1 MSVIIT
7 EIIIQVNLKKSNNT
21 DILEIIRGALIWII
35 KKKPKTV
42 WLIVYLN
49 MCKFEYFLERICV
62 CLILIF
68 LEFMTGNVANL

>member
-7 EIIIQVNLKKSNNT
+7 EIKIQVNLKKSHNT
-21 DILEIIRGALIWII
+21 DILE
-35 KKKPKTV
+35 TV